1 MAKRSLSTTSL
12 TPLAVADTVAYTNS
26 TGYLGTIFG
35 GSATQR
41 TNISEVFLGGQ
52 ATVSAPAIILLARD
66 STVPVTLVAGAT
78 FDAPLDASTGALGA
92 PALVGNSAGT
102 PAQRSATGH
111 LLNLS
116 FNAFGGFVR
125 WLAAPGEE
133 ISIVGTAV
141 SLGSISLSAFTGSSA
156 SALMGSHI
164 IYETA

>member
-1 MAKRSLSTTSL
+1 MAKRSLSTNSV
-12 TPLAVADTVAYTNS
+12 TPLAVADAVAYTNS

-35 GSATQR
+35 ASATQR
-41 TNISEVFLGGQ
+41 TNIFEVFVGGQ

-66 STVPVTLVAGAT
+66 STVPATLTAGAT
-78 FDAPLDASTGALGA
+78 FDTPLDAATATITA
-92 PALVGNSAGT
+92 PALVGNTAVT

-133 ISIVGTAV
+133 ISIVGNAV
-141 SLGSISLSAFTGSSA
+141 NLGSISLSAFTGSSA
-156 SALMGSHI
+156 SAAMGSHV
-164 IYETA
+164 IYETQ

>member
-12 TPLAVADTVAYTNS
+12 TPLAVADAVAYTNS

-35 GSATQR
+35 ATATQR
-41 TNISEVFLGGQ
+41 TNILEVYLGGQ
-52 ATVSAPAIILLARD
+52 ATVSAPAVILLARD
-66 STVPVTLVAGAT
+66 STVPGTLVAGST
-78 FDAPLDASTGALGA
+78 FDVPLDAATATTGLA
-92 PALVGNSAGT
+92 VTGNSATT

-116 FNAFGGFVR
+116 FNAFGGIVR

-133 ISIVGTAV
+133 ISVIGTAV
-141 SLGSISLSAFTGSSA
+141 SLGSASLSAFTGSSA

-164 IYETA
+164 IYETL